1 MDFIESFFHFLEML
15 YVLGFGNMQPGVIEF
30 MCFAANRKSVNH

>member
-1 MDFIESFFHFLEML
+1 
-15 YVLGFGNMQPGVIEF
+15 VLGFGNMQPGVIEF